1 MSSSIF
7 FEKTFTSSAKI
18 RNMPQMEEEYSEKT
32 HAFSL
37 LHLSVSLGIP
47 SCTLFA
53 DEIFL
58 SFIFVLRLF
67 VVSLLCN
74 AENSKFYEMI
84 N

>member
-1 MSSSIF
+1 
-7 FEKTFTSSAKI
+7 
-18 RNMPQMEEEYSEKT
+18 MPQMEEEYMEKHVLFPFCT
-32 HAFSL
+32 CRFLMEFQAALSL
-37 LHLSVSLGIP
+37 LMKN
-47 SCTLFA
+47 
-53 DEIFL
+53 FL

>member
-1 MSSSIF
+1 
-7 FEKTFTSSAKI
+7 
-18 RNMPQMEEEYSEKT
+18 MPQMKEEYTEK
-32 HAFSL
+32 HMLFPFSTCRFL
-37 LHLSVSLGIP
+37 IEFQSS
-47 SCTLFA
+47 TLFA
-53 DEIFL
+53 DEFFL

>member
-1 MSSSIF
+1 
-7 FEKTFTSSAKI
+7 
-18 RNMPQMEEEYSEKT
+18 MPQMEEECTEKYMLFPFCT
-32 HAFSL
+32 YRFLMEFQAA
-37 LHLSVSLGIP
+37 LS
-47 SCTLFA
+47 FA
-53 DEIFL
+53 DEFFL

>member
-1 MSSSIF
+1 
-7 FEKTFTSSAKI
+7 
-18 RNMPQMEEEYSEKT
+18 MPQMEEEYTEK
-32 HAFSL
+32 HMLFPFALVGFSWNSKLHSL
-37 LHLSVSLGIP
+37 LLMK
-47 SCTLFA
+47 F
-53 DEIFL
+53 FL

>member
-1 MSSSIF
+1 
-7 FEKTFTSSAKI
+7 
-18 RNMPQMEEEYSEKT
+18 MPQMEEEYTEK
-32 HAFSL
+32 HMLFPFCSGRFL
-37 LHLSVSLGIP
+37 IEFQSS
-47 SCTLFA
+47 TLFA

>member
-1 MSSSIF
+1 MS
-7 FEKTFTSSAKI
+7 
-18 RNMPQMEEEYSEKT
+18 QMEEEYTEKYMLFPFCT
-32 HAFSL
+32 RRFLIEFQAAHSL
-37 LHLSVSLGIP
+37 LMK
-47 SCTLFA
+47 F
-53 DEIFL
+53 FL